1 MTFEEITTKIT
12 TQFGDSFLDAI
23 NSEIVQPSITVS
35 TSNLFELCE
44 FLQQTEG
51 LYFDYLAC
59 LSGMDNGEKTGT
71 MEVIYHLNSLPLEHS
86 IVIQVIIPRD
96 LKTSVPTISSLWRTA
111 DWHEREAYDLF
122 GIQFEDH
129 PDLRRILLA
138 NDWEG
143 HPMQKDYKEQEY
155 YHGITVKY

>member
-1 MTFEEITTKIT
+1 MTFEEITNKIT
-12 TQFGDSFLDAI
+12 EQFGENFLESI
-23 NSEIVQPSITVS
+23 NSDLIQPSLTVS
-35 TSNLFELCE
+35 IQNLVELCK
-44 FLQQTEG
+44 FLQQTDG

-71 MEVIYHLNSLPLEHS
+71 MEIVYHLDSIPFEHS

-96 LKTSVPTISSLWRTA
+96 LTVAVPTISHLWRTA

-122 GIQFEDH
+122 GIQFEHH

>member
-1 MTFEEITTKIT
+1 MTFLEIIAKIT
-12 TQFGDSFLDAI
+12 EQFGQAFLDKI
-23 NSEIVQPSITVS
+23 NDDIVQPSITVS
-35 TSNLFELCE
+35 PSNLYKLCA

-59 LSGMDNGEKTGT
+59 LSGMDNGEKVGT
-71 MEVIYHLNSLPLEHS
+71 MEVIYHINSLPFEHS
-86 IVIQVIIPRD
+86 IVVQVIIPRD
-96 LKTSVPTISSLWRTA
+96 LKTTVPTISTLWRTA
-111 DWHEREAYDLF
+111 DWHEREAFDLF
-122 GIQFEDH
+122 GIQFEGH

>member
-1 MTFEEITTKIT
+1 MIFEDIT
-12 TQFGDSFLDAI
+12 TQIVNKFGEGFLDSI
-23 NSEIVQPSITVS
+23 NKDLVQPSITVS
-35 TSNLFELCE
+35 TVNLVELCN
-44 FLQQTEG
+44 FLQKTEG
-51 LYFDYLAC
+51 LYFDFLAC
-59 LSGMDNGEKTGT
+59 LSGIDNGVKEET
-71 MEVIYHLNSLPLEHS
+71 MEVLYHLNSLPLEHS

-96 LKTSVPTISSLWRTA
+96 LKTPVPSITSLWRTA
-111 DWHEREAYDLF
+111 DWHEREAFDLF
-122 GIQFEDH
+122 GIHFENH